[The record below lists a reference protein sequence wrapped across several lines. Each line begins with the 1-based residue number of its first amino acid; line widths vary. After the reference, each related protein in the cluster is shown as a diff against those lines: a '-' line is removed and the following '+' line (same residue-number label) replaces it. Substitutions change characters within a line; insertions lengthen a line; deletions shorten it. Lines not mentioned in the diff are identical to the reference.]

1 MPSLHHSD
9 ENNAQ
14 APLGPNDDRQQ
25 PLPPVP
31 TDWPAPKLRLIVKDL
46 STAGSAIFFTH
57 IHPTMGLRNAVSS
70 VLKTLYT
77 LETCPRNVRS
87 VTLYLEDM
95 DGVAYTKGSDLDN
108 DHKELHFSTR
118 HIENSKQRAKDEIMG
133 VIVHEMVHCFQ
144 YNAKGSC
151 PGGLI
156 EGIADYVRLKAG
168 LSPPHWKRGGN
179 RWDEGYQ
186 TTGYFLEWA
195 ENTYAGFSVKK
206 LNEAMK
212 DRKYQ
217 PDVWKELTGQP
228 VDDLWNVYKASL

>member
-1 MPSLHHSD
+1 M
-9 ENNAQ
+9 
-14 APLGPNDDRQQ
+14 
-25 PLPPVP
+25 
-31 TDWPAPKLRLIVKDL
+31 
-46 STAGSAIFFTH
+46 
-57 IHPTMGLRNAVSS
+57 
-70 VLKTLYT
+70 
-77 LETCPRNVRS
+77 RS

-95 DGVAYTKGSDLDN
+95 DGVAHTMGSDLDN
-108 DHKELHFSTR
+108 DHKEIHFSTR
-118 HIENSKQRAKDEIMG
+118 HIENNKQRAKDEIMG

-156 EGIADYVRLKAG
+156 EGIAGLFTYLRLLIIDAQRCADYVRLKAG

-206 LNEAMK
+206 LNEAMRDK
-212 DRKYQ
+212 KYQ
-217 PDVWKELTGQP
+217 PDVWRELTGQP
-228 VDDLWNVYKASL
+228 VDDLWKVYKASL